1 MKRTETIAEG
11 ITLYLGDCRDI
22 LPTLNDI
29 DVVISDPPYGIN
41 INTKNA
47 SRNRGFRPY
56 DKKASALDFDAVA
69 GDAIKFDPTPL
80 LTFPAAILWGANNYA
95 DALAVSHC
103 WLSWDKKCGKA
114 ADSDIGDCELA
125 WTRGLPFKTVRAFR
139 HMWAGF
145 QRDSEAGEKHQH
157 PTQKPVALMRW
168 CIDFFP
174 EATTILDPFMGSGT
188 TGVASVN
195 LGKKFVG
202 IELEQKYFD
211 VACRRVSAATKQTDL
226 FIEKP
231 KPIEQISLLDTND

>member
-1 MKRTETIAEG
+1 
-11 ITLYLGDCRDI
+11 
-22 LPTLNDI
+22 
-29 DVVISDPPYGIN
+29 
-41 INTKNA
+41 
-47 SRNRGFRPY
+47 
-56 DKKASALDFDAVA
+56 
-69 GDAIKFDPTPL
+69 
-80 LTFPAAILWGANNYA
+80 
-95 DALAVSHC
+95 
-103 WLSWDKKCGKA
+103 
-114 ADSDIGDCELA
+114 
-125 WTRGLPFKTVRAFR
+125 
-139 HMWAGF
+139 
-145 QRDSEAGEKHQH
+145 
-157 PTQKPVALMRW
+157 MRW